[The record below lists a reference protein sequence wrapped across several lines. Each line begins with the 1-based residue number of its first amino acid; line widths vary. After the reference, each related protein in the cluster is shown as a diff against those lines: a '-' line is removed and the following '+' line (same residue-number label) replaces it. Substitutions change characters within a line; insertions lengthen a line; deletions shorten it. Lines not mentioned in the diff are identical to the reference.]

1 MLSAVEAKTLNSYKK
16 FNMKIIK
23 TEIPDLLILKPK
35 VFEDDRGYF
44 FESYNEKNLAEQGI
58 QIQFVQDNQSKSS
71 FGVIR
76 GLHYQLAP
84 YSQTKLVRV
93 LEGEI
98 LDVAVD
104 IRKKSPTFGKW
115 YSHRLSAENRK
126 QMLVP
131 PGFAHGFSVLSKI
144 AVVFYKCDKLYHP
157 ESERGIK
164 YNDQE
169 LSIDWNI
176 EPEKM
181 IISTKDKNNPF
192 LKEAEMNFYF

>member
-1 MLSAVEAKTLNSYKK
+1 ME
-16 FNMKIIK
+16 IIK
-23 TEIPDLLILKPK
+23 TEIPGLLIFKPK
-35 VFEDDRGYF
+35 VFEDERGYF
-44 FESYNEKNLAEQGI
+44 FESYNEKTLTDQGI

-84 YSQTKLVRV
+84 YSQTKLIMV

-115 YSHRLSAENRK
+115 YSHKLSAENKK

-131 PGFAHGFSVLSKI
+131 AGFAHGFSVLSKI
-144 AVVFYKCDKLYHP
+144 AVVFYKCDKFF
-157 ESERGIK
+157 SFRIRK
-164 YNDQE
+164 R
-169 LSIDWNI
+169 
-176 EPEKM
+176 
-181 IISTKDKNNPF
+181 NNV
-192 LKEAEMNFYF
+192 

>member
-1 MLSAVEAKTLNSYKK
+1 ME
-16 FNMKIIK
+16 IIK

-35 VFEDDRGYF
+35 IFEDDRGYF
-44 FESYNEKNLAEQGI
+44 FESYNEKNLVTHGI

-131 PGFAHGFSVLSKI
+131 AGFAHGFSVLSKI